1 MEAETRMRT
10 VSIAL
15 FILQIFSTNAGSQSA
30 PPKTTAELAKYM
42 GPDRERLLYEGA
54 KKEGKVVWYTSLTV
68 YKEVA
73 RFFEARYPGVA
84 VEVYRAPAMN
94 LVSRILS
101 ETQARRFIFDAIE
114 TTPGSLMLVRDNK
127 LLLPYNSPHLAD
139 YPEGS
144 KDKAPGGLFYTTVDR
159 ESYAGI
165 GYNKNAIPSASVP
178 KNFDDLLR
186 PALKG
191 KMGISGEEI
200 GTRVIGAMLKEKGEG
215 FVKKL
220 AAQEIR
226 HYALPALGLNEL
238 VVSGEVPLTFTAVDS
253 NVRLAAG
260 RGAPVAWLPGDLVPA
275 NAGSL
280 AASLNTQHPHATLLF
295 IDLVIG
301 PEGQKLLSEK
311 FGYGSPRKEYGFKR
325 WYPEQGL
332 SSYEYAQTIER
343 WNKVLLQI
351 ARK

>member
-1 MEAETRMRT
+1 MK
-10 VSIAL
+10 I
-15 FILQIFSTNAGSQSA
+15 FITAIITCQILATSVWGQTA
-30 PPKTTAELAKYM
+30 PPKTAVELARYM
-42 GPDRERLLYEGA
+42 GIDRERLLYDGA

-73 RFFEARYPGVA
+73 RAFETKYPGVA

-101 ETQARRFIFDAIE
+101 ETQSRRSIVDAIE

-139 YPEGS
+139 YPDGS
-144 KDKAPGGLFYTTVDR
+144 KDKAPGGLFFTTVDR

-165 GYNKNAIPSASVP
+165 GYNKNVIPSASVP
-178 KNFDDLLR
+178 KNFDDLLK
-186 PALKG
+186 PSLKG
-191 KMGISGEEI
+191 KLGISGEEI
-200 GTRVIGAMLKEKGEG
+200 GTRMIGAMLKEKGEG

-220 AAQEIR
+220 AAQDIR

-260 RGAPVAWLPGDLVPA
+260 RGAPVAWLPGDLVPT

-280 AASLNTQHPHATLLF
+280 AALLNTQRPHAALLF
-295 IDLVIG
+295 IDFVIG

-311 FGYGSPRKEYGFKR
+311 FGYGSPRKEHGFKR

-343 WNKVLLQI
+343 WHKVLLQI
-351 ARK
+351 TLK

>member
-1 MEAETRMRT
+1 MRAFLSCIFLAQLLT
-10 VSIAL
+10 APVWGQAIA
-15 FILQIFSTNAGSQSA
+15 
-30 PPKTTAELAKYM
+30 PKGAAELAKYM
-42 GPDRERLLYEGA
+42 GPERERLLHEGA
-54 KKEGKVVWYTSLTV
+54 KREGKVVWYTSLTV

-73 RFFEARYPGVA
+73 KAFEGKYPGVS

-101 ETQARRFIFDAIE
+101 ESQARRHLADAIE

-127 LLLPYNSPHLAD
+127 LLLPYNSPHLKD
-139 YPEGS
+139 FPEGS
-144 KDKAPGGLFYTTVDR
+144 KDQAPGGLVFTTVDR

-165 GYNKNAIPSASVP
+165 GYNKSAIPAGNVP
-178 KNFDDLLR
+178 KNFDDLLN

-191 KMGISGEEI
+191 KIGISGEEI
-200 GTRVIGAMLKEKGEG
+200 GMRMIGALLKVKGEA

-220 AAQEIR
+220 AVQEIK

-238 VVSGEVPLTFTAVDS
+238 LVSGEVPLTFTSVDS
-253 NVRLAAG
+253 NVRLAAS
-260 RGAPVAWLPGDLVPA
+260 RGAPVAWIPGDLVPT

-280 AASLNTQHPHATLLF
+280 GVLLNTPRPHAALLF
-295 IDLVIG
+295 VDFVIG
-301 PEGQKLLSEK
+301 PDGQKLLSEK

-332 SSYEYAQTIER
+332 STYEYAGTLEK
-343 WNKVLLQI
+343 WNKLLLQV